1 MKYLKI
7 ILAIGLILCLAEMP
21 YGYYN
26 LIRFS
31 SFIILGIMAIVA
43 YKEKKETTFIGYI
56 ALAILFQPF
65 FKIALGRSLWQI
77 IDVIVALILMVP
89 IIKTH
94 LNK

>member
-31 SFIILGIMAIVA
+31 SFIIFEIMAIVA
-43 YKEKKETTFIGYI
+43 YKEKKETAFIGYI

>member
-7 ILAIGLILCLAEMP
+7 ILSIGLILCLADMP

-31 SFIILGIMAIVA
+31 SFLIFGIMAIAA
-43 YKEKKETTFIGYI
+43 YKEKKEPTFIGYI

-65 FKIALGRSLWQI
+65 FKIALGRPLWQI
-77 IDVIVALILMVP
+77 VDVIVALVLIVP
-89 IIKTH
+89 IIKGH
-94 LNK
+94 INK

>member
-31 SFIILGIMAIVA
+31 SFIIFGIMAIVA
-43 YKEKKETTFIGYI
+43 YKEKKETALIGYI

-94 LNK
+94 LN

>member
-26 LIRFS
+26 LIRFL
-31 SFIILGIMAIVA
+31 SFIIFGIMAIVE
-43 YKEKKETTFIGYI
+43 YKEKKETAFIGYI
-56 ALAILFQPF
+56 GLAILFQPF

>member
-1 MKYLKI
+1 
-7 ILAIGLILCLAEMP
+7 
-21 YGYYN
+21 
-26 LIRFS
+26 
-31 SFIILGIMAIVA
+31 MAIVA
-43 YKEKKETTFIGYI
+43 YKEKKETALIGYI

-65 FKIALGRSLWQI
+65 FKIALGRSIWQI

>member
-1 MKYLKI
+1 
-7 ILAIGLILCLAEMP
+7 
-21 YGYYN
+21 
-26 LIRFS
+26 
-31 SFIILGIMAIVA
+31 MAIVA
-43 YKEKKETTFIGYI
+43 YKEKKETAFFGYI

>member
-31 SFIILGIMAIVA
+31 SFIIFGIMAIVA
-43 YKEKKETTFIGYI
+43 YKEKKETALIGYI

-65 FKIALGRSLWQI
+65 FKIALGRSIWQI

>member
-31 SFIILGIMAIVA
+31 SFIIFGIMAIVA
-43 YKEKKETTFIGYI
+43 YKEKKETAFIGYI
-56 ALAILFQPF
+56 GLAILFQPF

>member
-31 SFIILGIMAIVA
+31 SFIIFGIMAIVA
-43 YKEKKETTFIGYI
+43 YKEKKETALIGYI